1 MNCELNVYL
10 LPLSSSPRQVMTLN
24 VILDGEPLQAQV
36 EIRYL
41 PAPDQWFFSLRDHAT
56 GELLVNMIPL
66 ICSRGEVNDLL
77 LPFRHLR
84 GGKGIGTLICLKA
97 GEETAKQDPARDNLK
112 EFELIWID
120 QFRIQNSEFRI
131 NSLGFLRSLRSVG
144 MTPICAISS
153 CFE

>member
-1 MNCELNVYL
+1 MNCESKSAGYL
-10 LPLSSSPRQVMTLN
+10 LPLSDDFRQVMTLN
-24 VILDGEPLQAQV
+24 VTLDGEPLQAQV

-41 PAPDQWFFSLRDHAT
+41 PAPNQWFFSLRDHAT

-97 GEETAKQDPARDNLK
+97 GEETAKQDPSAGTLQ
-112 EFELIWID
+112 EFSILWTE
-120 QFRIQNSEFRI
+120 QI
-131 NSLGFLRSLRSVG
+131 N
-144 MTPICAISS
+144 
-153 CFE
+153 

>member
-1 MNCELNVYL
+1 MNCELKSAGYL
-10 LPLSSSPRQVMTLN
+10 LPLSDDFRQVMTLN

-77 LPFRHLR
+77 LPFRYLR

-120 QFRIQNSEFRI
+120 QFRIQN
-131 NSLGFLRSLRSVG
+131 
-144 MTPICAISS
+144 
-153 CFE
+153 